1 MGRLNLGIVIP
12 ARNEEKT
19 IGKVTVSLK
28 KFGDI
33 LVVDDMSTDKTN
45 LILNHSGIKFIKN
58 KINLGYE
65 ASVLKGIKYLLKKNY
80 KYIATF
86 DADGEHDPEFL
97 KNVKKYKN
105 FDLLIG
111 SRKKLNRFS
120 EYVFSFF
127 TNLFFSIP
135 DPLSGLKIYS
145 TSILKKINLSNENDF
160 NTYLIFKIKNL
171 NGKIIHKLVSVKKRK
186 DRSRLGSNYKVNFKI
201 IICLIKLFL
210 KIINYKLHKAKFPY

>member
-65 ASVLKGIKYLLKKNY
+65 ASVLKGIKYLLKKT
-80 KYIATF
+80 I
-86 DADGEHDPEFL
+86 
-97 KNVKKYKN
+97 
-105 FDLLIG
+105 
-111 SRKKLNRFS
+111 
-120 EYVFSFF
+120 
-127 TNLFFSIP
+127 SI
-135 DPLSGLKIYS
+135 
-145 TSILKKINLSNENDF
+145 
-160 NTYLIFKIKNL
+160 
-171 NGKIIHKLVSVKKRK
+171 
-186 DRSRLGSNYKVNFKI
+186 
-201 IICLIKLFL
+201 
-210 KIINYKLHKAKFPY
+210 

>member
-111 SRKKLNRFS
+111 DRKKLNRFS
-120 EYVFSFF
+120 DIRFSFF

-201 IICLIKLFL
+201 IICLIKLFFG
-210 KIINYKLHKAKFPY
+210 KL